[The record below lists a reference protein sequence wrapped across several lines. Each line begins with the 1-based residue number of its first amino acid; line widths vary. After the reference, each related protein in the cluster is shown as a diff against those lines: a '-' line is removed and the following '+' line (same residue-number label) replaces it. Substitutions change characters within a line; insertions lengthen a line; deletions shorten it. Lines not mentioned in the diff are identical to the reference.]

1 MKNMLLVGDSIRL
14 GYAPFVQ
21 KKLQG
26 RMNVYSPDDNGRFA
40 QYTLRVLS
48 DWKSKMSLP
57 EIHVVHWNNGL
68 WDVLHLSNGIQPVDD
83 GEAAGKTAGHGSG
96 SGEYQHEEEPLTP
109 PEIYAYMLKRVLTR
123 IRTLFPAAEVIF
135 ATTTPVLEGKN
146 PWGFYRSNA
155 EIQQYNAIARET
167 LVPRGVRI
175 HELGKFAEEHCSTLH
190 RDWVHYD
197 DEGCS
202 LLAGKIVS
210 YLEAEKLL

>member
-1 MKNMLLVGDSIRL
+1 MKKVVLLGDSIRL
-14 GYAPFVQ
+14 LGYGNAVAEALAGEYEVWQPE
-21 KKLQG
+21 
-26 RMNVYSPDDNGRFA
+26 DNCRFA
-40 QYTLRVLS
+40 KYTLRGMF
-48 DWKSKMSLP
+48 DWKDAM
-57 EIHVVHWNNGL
+57 EGTRIVHWNNGL
-68 WDVLHLSNGIQPVDD
+68 WDVLHLSKGIQPVDD
-83 GEAAGKTAGHGSG
+83 GEAAGKTAGHGSE

-155 EIQQYNAIARET
+155 EIRQYNAIARET
-167 LVPRGVRI
+167 LCPRGVRI
-175 HELGKFAEEHCSTLH
+175 HELGKFAEENCSTFH
-190 RDWVHYD
+190 RDWVHYN

-210 YLEAEKLL
+210 YLEQEKIL